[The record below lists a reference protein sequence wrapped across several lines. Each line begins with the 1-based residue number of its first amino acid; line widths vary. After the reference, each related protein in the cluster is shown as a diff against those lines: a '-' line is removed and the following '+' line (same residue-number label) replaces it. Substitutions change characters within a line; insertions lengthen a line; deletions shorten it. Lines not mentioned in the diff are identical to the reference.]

1 MKTKT
6 NIFDQTIAKQ
16 LLSNFGND
24 TNNFEGWGS
33 TLVAYKKV

>member
-16 LLSNFGND
+16 MLSNFRND
-24 TNNFEGWGS
+24 TNNFEG
-33 TLVAYKKV
+33 